1 MLKDLGVCDQLKMV
15 DCCVVALLPKTLSCC
30 YIVVG
35 VSFRSVAENA
45 IVLLSFRSVGAEN
58 AVVLLPFHSVAA
70 FH

>member
-45 IVLLSFRSVGAEN
+45 IVLLSFCSVDEN